1 MHEPDVTPELR
12 ERRSRLY
19 RVEAIVLRRYDLGEA
34 DRILV
39 LYTLQR
45 GKLRVKARGVRR
57 PRSRLAGHLELF
69 ARTQLVLAQGHEL
82 DVVAQAMLL
91 DPHRGLRESELRVAY
106 AGYCAE
112 LLDALTSEAD
122 PQSAIFHLL
131 AETLAAIA
139 QSADPFF
146 IVRHY
151 ELRLLT
157 LLGFRP
163 ELYRCLACDRELS
176 PRTHAFVPALG
187 GVVCADCA
195 ARYPAALTAP
205 VPAVKALRLLLD
217 PRQWTTLIERRTS
230 ERLRQDV
237 EAIAHAYVTYVLGRS
252 IAARAVLEQ
261 LQRPDFSLPAEPP
274 A

>member
-1 MHEPDVTPELR
+1 MNESGVSPALH
-12 ERRSRLY
+12 ERRNRLY

-131 AETLAAIA
+131 AETLAALA
-139 QSADPFF
+139 HSSDPFF

-151 ELRLLT
+151 ELCLLT

-163 ELYRCLACDRELS
+163 ELYRCLACDRELQ
-176 PRTHAFVPALG
+176 PLTHAFVPSLG
-187 GVVCADCA
+187 GLVCADCA
-195 ARYPAALTAP
+195 AQYPGALAASVP
-205 VPAVKALRLLLD
+205 VVKALRLLLD
-217 PRQWTTLIERRTS
+217 PHQWTTLLERRTS
-230 ERLRQDV
+230 ERLRHDV
-237 EAIAHAYVTYVLGRS
+237 EAIAHAYVTSILGRP
-252 IAARAVLEQ
+252 IASHAVLEQ
-261 LQRPDFSLPAEPP
+261 LQRPAFSLPAEPP